1 MKTHYVKKSLRI
13 ILLFILIIGVFT
25 ITGCSKKEA
34 TNNKNNNRI
43 ILKLN
48 TEGLGQ
54 VSYYIDEVNKMD
66 FDDEYPNQSAYT
78 TLEKAATVSID
89 AKADEG
95 WKFVKWT
102 KDGKEYSKDSKLD
115 INITEDTELIAI
127 FDIK

>member
-1 MKTHYVKKSLRI
+1 MKNK
-13 ILLFILIIGVFT
+13 LLFVIFVVVMCFGLV
-25 ITGCSKKEA
+25 GCTKKEE
-34 TNNKNNNRI
+34 TSTKSDNKRI
-43 ILKLN
+43 VLKLN

-78 TLEKAATVSID
+78 TLDKAATVSID

-102 KDGKEYSKDSKLD
+102 KDGKDYSKDSKLE
-115 INITEDTELIAI
+115 INVSEDTELIAV
-127 FDIK
+127 FETN

>member
-1 MKTHYVKKSLRI
+1 MKNK
-13 ILLFILIIGVFT
+13 LLFVIFVVVMCFSLV
-25 ITGCSKKEA
+25 GCTKKEE
-34 TNNKNNNRI
+34 TNTKSDNKRI
-43 ILKLN
+43 VLKLN

-78 TLEKAATVSID
+78 TLDKAATVSID

-102 KDGKEYSKDSKLD
+102 KDGKDYSKDSKLE
-115 INITEDTELIAI
+115 INVSEDTELIAV
-127 FDIK
+127 FETN